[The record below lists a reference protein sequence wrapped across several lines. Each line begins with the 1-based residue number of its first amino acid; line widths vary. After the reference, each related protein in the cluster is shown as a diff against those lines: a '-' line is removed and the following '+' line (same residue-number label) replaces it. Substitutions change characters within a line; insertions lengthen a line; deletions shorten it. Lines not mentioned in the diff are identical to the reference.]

1 MPASAGFLA
10 VDIGGTK
17 LEVGVVSDDGEV
29 LVRRRAATPRS
40 QVWSTLSEL
49 TAAVLADSPVAP
61 RAVGVGTGGPMTPEG
76 ETVSPL
82 HIPDWRGFPLRARLA
97 EATGLPVFVA
107 NDAQA
112 IVLGETWRG
121 ALAGES
127 DALGMVVSTGV
138 GGGVVSGGRLV
149 TGRLGNA
156 GHVGHVVVA
165 PEGRRCACG
174 TIGCL
179 EAQVSGLAI
188 EASTGRPAS
197 EAPTEL
203 RRECGRLVGVAVA
216 AVAVLFDLRRVVIG
230 GSVAL
235 GFGEPFFESAEA
247 EARRCANLEFARD
260 LTVRPV
266 GLGADA
272 PLVGAAAVARER
284 LAFGP

>member
-17 LEVGVVSDDGEV
+17 LEVGVVSDEGEV
-29 LVRRRAATPRS
+29 LVRHRAATPRS
-40 QVWSTLSEL
+40 RVWSTLSEL
-49 TAAVLADSPVAP
+49 VDAALADSPVAP
-61 RAVGVGTGGPMTPEG
+61 RAVGVGTGGPMTPDGAE
-76 ETVSPL
+76 VSPL

-97 EATGLPVFVA
+97 ERTELPVFVA

-138 GGGVVSGGRLV
+138 GGGIVSGGRLV

-165 PEGRRCACG
+165 RDGRRCACG
-174 TIGCL
+174 TTGCL

-188 EASTGRPAS
+188 EAITGLPAS
-197 EAPTEL
+197 EASLDL
-203 RRECGRLVGVAVA
+203 RRECGRMVGAAIA

-235 GFGEPFFESAEA
+235 GFGAPFFEAAES